1 MSFDDLYNRLSPED
15 RDLFEKQVY
24 NDVQA
29 GLAAQRKT
37 RSEANKWFGL
47 RRLSNTLDTAV
58 SVPETDLTR
67 AKIKARLKLA
77 DELNQLTDEQTSTL
91 DKLSDL
97 LD

>member
-1 MSFDDLYNRLSPED
+1 M
-15 RDLFEKQVY
+15 FEERIY

-29 GLAAQRKT
+29 KLSEQRKA
-37 RSEANKWFGL
+37 RQDQNKWFGM
-47 RRLSNTLDTAV
+47 RRLSNTLDTAL

-77 DELNQLTDEQTSTL
+77 DELNQLTEEQTSTL